1 MLTGGTSMEE
11 SKEINGNLIA
21 LANAK
26 GGAPVKEIK
35 LCYVTVSFPF
45 CPTTDP
51 QTFRYSLARKICEKQ
66 CLYVSPKEISECR
79 ETRSIRSR
87 YQRTVE
93 TQLMPFFM

>member
-26 GGAPVKEIK
+26 GGAPAKEIK

-45 CPTTDP
+45 CPITNLRT
-51 QTFRYSLARKICEKQ
+51 
-66 CLYVSPKEISECR
+66 
-79 ETRSIRSR
+79 SR
-87 YQRTVE
+87 YF
-93 TQLMPFFM
+93 LA